1 MIELRGLHLGNI
13 ARSPAESVRPDLWP
27 DHAWIPA
34 LGCTGGVLYDLCTT
48 LLNGGT
54 AYGSVSWGASG
65 LSNGGVGALWLG
77 PIGLLGSGHP
87 LAYTGDFSIFVHCPK
102 IDSAPTG
109 SVLVSCRSNA
119 YPFGWLVEATAAGVW
134 AFRSTQLSDNAAVLG
149 TSPFGSVQ
157 ANQSIG
163 VVFKNTVAEMFG
175 GGVASGPLCTV
186 TGGINYIYGARHI
199 ASTLLGASINNA
211 ATELGQYVDGTVG
224 ALLSFDY
231 ALTPS
236 QILDLTA
243 DPLLPFRRRQPV
255 YYSVPSGGGTAR
267 SLIAALT
274 GESSTGTIAAII
286 ARALSG
292 DVTATSITGAITSSM
307 ARELLASLPGQS
319 ATGDVAATLQ
329 RLLLAS
335 LGGASLTGDVSATMS
350 GIVSLIA
357 AINGQSATGTAA
369 ATQARALLADLQ
381 ASSAT
386 PDIAATLAALVALT
400 ANISGTTTTP
410 AVAAATARALAA
422 NLVGQ
427 STTGAIAVEFAG
439 MLLLV
444 ASIAGT
450 STTGA
455 LTATTGRE
463 LRAAIATASTTGQ
476 VDGQLLRQIAATI
489 AGTSLT
495 GAIAAE
501 LVNLVSLAASVVGV
515 SLTPVVVATISRDL
529 AAEVAAG
536 STTGA
541 ASATVARTLAAA
553 VEAGT
558 LTPDNLALILTGLG
572 ILHDTTIISRTPRR
586 GITSRTVRRTIHSA

>member
-1 MIELRGLHLGNI
+1 MKPPLWSQVRGDGHWAADGLLGGFYFT
-13 ARSPAESVRPDLWP
+13 E
-27 DHAWIPA
+27 
-34 LGCTGGVLYDLCTT
+34 GG
-48 LLNGGT
+48 GAT
-54 AYGSVSWGASG
+54 AYSLAGSYHGSVSGTVASADIRGREFTASG
-65 LSNGGVGALWLG
+65 YLNCGKLLPSTGPFSYVVHIAGQPVFGGDDYKTFVGQGDRATLRLVGTYLLQFYTYAPGYDWSSVSLPGIVANDLRWAACSHDGSSNKIWCN
-77 PIGLLGSGHP
+77 LGSGV
-87 LAYTGDFSIFVHCPK
+87 G
-102 IDSAPTG
+102 SAARRSYSPHLDLTIG
-109 SVLVSCRSNA
+109 TDIENAMSRRLGPSVILSSVLV
-119 YPFGWLVEATAAGVW
+119 
-134 AFRSTQLSDNAAVLG
+134 
-149 TSPFGSVQ
+149 
-157 ANQSIG
+157 
-163 VVFKNTVAEMFG
+163 
-175 GGVASGPLCTV
+175 
-186 TGGINYIYGARHI
+186 YGR
-199 ASTLLGASINNA
+199 
-211 ATELGQYVDGTVG
+211 
-224 ALLSFDY
+224 
-231 ALTPS
+231 ALTAGEVFS
-236 QILDLTA
+236 LAA
-243 DPLLPFRRRQPV
+243 DPILPFRRRQPV

-267 SLIAALT
+267 NLIAALT
-274 GESSTGTIAAII
+274 GESATGTISAII

-292 DVTATSITGAITSSM
+292 DVTATSITGAITASM
-307 ARELLASLPGQS
+307 ARDLLASMQGQS
-319 ATGDVAATLQ
+319 ATGDAAATMQ

-335 LGGASLTGDVSATMS
+335 LGCASLTGDVAATMS

-381 ASSAT
+381 ANSTT

-400 ANISGTTTTP
+400 ASISGTTTTP
-410 AVAAATARALAA
+410 AVAATMARALAA
-422 NLVGQ
+422 TLAGQ

-489 AGTSLT
+489 AGASLT

-515 SLTPVVVATISRDL
+515 SVTPAVLATLSRDL
-529 AAEVAAG
+529 TAEVAAG

-541 ASATVARTLAAA
+541 ASATVARALTAA
-553 VEAGT
+553 VEAGS
-558 LTPDNLALILTGLG
+558 LTPDNLVLILTGLG

-586 GITSRTVRRTIHSA
+586 GISSRTVRRTIHSA